1 MMLKTYIEAFTLAA
15 KAHGIG
21 HLNFYTD
28 ISRSRAVSVYQG
40 ELDKL
45 ELSEACRLFIEGE
58 VDGFSGE
65 IYVENF
71 ASEQIEEQIQIL
83 RESALAYQRPF
94 VSRPL
99 TDMPGQETQQDF
111 LPLDK
116 VLEGMLAAE
125 RAANADSRTQLQG
138 CFFQEKY
145 SDVTLTNGEGCT
157 MTDRM
162 GGAHSYLSLTARQ
175 EELVQLAGKSVP
187 LPWGQF
193 PDMEAMA
200 DRVAAD
206 ALARLHAGSYPTGAC
221 PVVLA
226 ANVVCE
232 LLDAF
237 APAFFA
243 KNVYSHMSVLEGKLD
258 QQVAG
263 ENITLL
269 EDPLLPGGLRPRRFD
284 DEGTPTSAK
293 TIVERGTLR
302 TYLHNRKSAADAG
315 CAPGGNGF
323 RPSVSEEASAGYT
336 NLLLQSGEKSQD
348 GLLADM
354 GDGLLIT
361 GVSGVF
367 AGAHPSSGEF
377 SLISH
382 GYKIRQGVRQGAVSQ
397 ITIAGSFFEMLRQV
411 QGIGGDNE
419 WMRASHG
426 CVRAPSLYVSNLAV
440 SGGADDE
447 KK

>member
-1 MMLKTYIEAFTLAA
+1 MLKTYIEAFTQAA
-15 KAHGIG
+15 KAQGVER
-21 HLNFYTD
+21 LNFYTD
-28 ISRSRAVSVYQG
+28 VSRSRSVSVYQG

-45 ELSEACRLFIEGE
+45 ELAEASRLFVEGE

-71 ASEQIEEQIQIL
+71 ALEQIEEHIQIL
-83 RESALAYQRPF
+83 RESALAYRRPF
-94 VSRPL
+94 ADRPL
-99 TDMPGQETQQDF
+99 TDMPGQEGGEDF
-111 LPLDK
+111 LPLEK

-125 RAANADSRTQLQG
+125 RAANADGQTELQG
-138 CFFQEKY
+138 CFYHEKL
-145 SDVTLTNGEGCT
+145 SAVTLSDGEGHT
-157 MTDRM
+157 MTDRI
-162 GGAHSYLSLTARQ
+162 GGGQAYLSLTARQ
-175 EELVQLAGKSVP
+175 GELVQLAGKGVP
-187 LPWGQF
+187 LLWGQF

-200 DRVAAD
+200 GRVAAD

-221 PVVLA
+221 PVVLS

-243 KNVYSHMSVLEGKLD
+243 KNVFNHMSVLEGKLG
-258 QQVAG
+258 QTVAG

-269 EDPLLPGGLRPRRFD
+269 EDPELPGGLLPRRFD
-284 DEGTPTSAK
+284 DEGTPTSKK
-293 TIVERGTLR
+293 TVVDRGILG
-302 TYLHNRKSAADAG
+302 TYFHNRKSAAEAG

-323 RPSVSEEASAGYT
+323 RPSASEEVSAGYT
-336 NLLLQSGEKSQD
+336 NLLLQSGEKSQEE
-348 GLLADM
+348 LLADM

-367 AGAHPSSGEF
+367 AGAHPASGEF

-411 QGIGGDNE
+411 LGIGCDNE
-419 WMRASHG
+419 WMRAPHG
-426 CVRAPSLYVSNLAV
+426 CVRAPSLYVSSLAV
-440 SGGADDE
+440 SGGEDDE
-447 KK
+447 KR